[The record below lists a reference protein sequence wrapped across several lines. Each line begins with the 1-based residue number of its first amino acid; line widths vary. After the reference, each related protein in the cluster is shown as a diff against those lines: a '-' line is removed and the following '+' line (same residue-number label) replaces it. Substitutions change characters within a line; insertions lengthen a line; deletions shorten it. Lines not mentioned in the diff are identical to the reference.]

1 MYYAMG
7 YFKLENGKV
16 VVRAIRTKSYKT
28 EKAALQAIERNPE
41 GGYIKLLGRKGY

>member
-7 YFKLENGKV
+7 FFKLENGKS
-16 VVRAIRTKSYKT
+16 VVRAIRSKSYKT
-28 EKAALQAIERNPE
+28 EQAALKAIEKNPG